1 MAQDFSNYINTYKG
15 SSVLQQQ
22 FPNMNDYLALFG
34 YNQGTTPSSATTS
47 TATTTTTPV
56 TSTAPNIINQNINQ
70 GGGGGD
76 GPPGP
81 TPTGTKTY
89 GKTFTGMT
97 MPDGTPIGS
106 SGVVSG
112 PGFLEGLLSIPGQLM
127 EAYTQFSPLG
137 FIGRKME
144 ANKVA
149 KQKAIDDAI
158 AKSEA
163 ARKMREAEALA
174 KQIGPGLAS
183 LTTQGGG
190 GGVAQATSGAQA
202 AAMGG
207 GSRQA
212 KSSGSMSTGRTDGG
226 WGWKEGGSVKKKKG
240 KSLLD
245 FIDIKASGSKSGK
258 QQIQGAPEGITM
270 DNESINAIVKADIPL
285 SEKIDLLASY
295 GYGKDR
301 SKVEKDNEELFLG
314 EGGYKD
320 RNIGLGFNKDGEGIG
335 GTLMY
340 NIETGEPEVKLK
352 FVKNFKKGG
361 LATMFKLKG

>member
-1 MAQDFSNYINTYKG
+1 MAIDFSNYINTYKG

-34 YNQGTTPSSATTS
+34 YNQGTTPSAATTS

-81 TPTGTKTY
+81 APTGTKTY

-137 FIGRKME
+137 FIGRKIE

-149 KQKAIDDAI
+149 KQKQL
-158 AKSEA
+158 
-163 ARKMREAEALA
+163 MMQLL
-174 KQIGPGLAS
+174 KQKL
-183 LTTQGGG
+183 L
-190 GGVAQATSGAQA
+190 
-202 AAMGG
+202 
-207 GSRQA
+207 
-212 KSSGSMSTGRTDGG
+212 
-226 WGWKEGGSVKKKKG
+226 VK
-240 KSLLD
+240 
-245 FIDIKASGSKSGK
+245 
-258 QQIQGAPEGITM
+258 
-270 DNESINAIVKADIPL
+270 
-285 SEKIDLLASY
+285 
-295 GYGKDR
+295 
-301 SKVEKDNEELFLG
+301 
-314 EGGYKD
+314 
-320 RNIGLGFNKDGEGIG
+320 
-335 GTLMY
+335 
-340 NIETGEPEVKLK
+340 
-352 FVKNFKKGG
+352 
-361 LATMFKLKG
+361 